1 MYVFYA
7 HLPGDELVI
16 EEFLEGEEASF
27 FALVDGEKVVPLI
40 AAQVRRTGSSSD
52 QLHQL
57 TKLEVLKG
65 VIGSMLSQ
73 DHKAAG
79 DGDTGPNTGG
89 MGTYSPAPVVTDAV
103 SRQTMDEI
111 MWRTARAM
119 VAEGA
124 PFKGTLFAGLMIKD
138 GKVGRGCSV
147 LRDWGVLLQPP
158 GST

>member
-1 MYVFYA
+1 
-7 HLPGDELVI
+7 
-16 EEFLEGEEASF
+16 
-27 FALVDGEKVVPLI
+27 
-40 AAQVRRTGSSSD
+40 
-52 QLHQL
+52 
-57 TKLEVLKG
+57 
-65 VIGSMLSQ
+65 MLSQ

-138 GKVGRGCSV
+138 GKVEGAVVYNGIEG
-147 LRDWGVLLQPP
+147 LGVLVQSLLAQPVFSILILTP
-158 GST
+158 GFLGEGFAQPIPCMLCM